1 MLNLLQGQYGSRD
14 KYDEQQMLQI
24 LGINIPA
31 DFKND
36 NVVLV
41 SFYQVSPW
49 QYMIRQSE
57 IRSSTG
63 IYSDIPSQK

>member
-41 SFYQVSPW
+41 SFYQVSP
-49 QYMIRQSE
+49 
-57 IRSSTG
+57 
-63 IYSDIPSQK
+63 